1 MDQFSILRR
10 PVITE
15 KSTFMQD
22 ERKYTFEVA
31 PRATK
36 LQIKQAVEHA
46 FEVTVVKVNT
56 MNVQGKL
63 KRFGPRVSRR
73 PSVKKAIV
81 TLAPGN
87 TITIFEGV

>member
-36 LQIKQAVEHA
+36 LQIKQAVEQA

-63 KRFGPRVSRR
+63 KRFGPRFSRR

-87 TITIFEGV
+87 TITLFEGV

>member
-15 KSTFMQD
+15 KSTLMQD

-36 LQIKQAVEHA
+36 LQIKWAVEQA

-56 MNVQGKL
+56 MNLQGKL

-73 PSVKKAIV
+73 SSVKKAIV

-87 TITIFEGV
+87 TITLFEGV

>member
-22 ERKYTFEVA
+22 ERKYTFEVT

-36 LQIKQAVEHA
+36 LQIKQAVEQA

-63 KRFGPRVSRR
+63 KRFGPRFRRR

-87 TITIFEGV
+87 TITLFEGV

>member
-22 ERKYTFEVA
+22 ERKYTFEVT

-36 LQIKQAVEHA
+36 LQIKQAVEQA

-56 MNVQGKL
+56 MNVQG
-63 KRFGPRVSRR
+63 
-73 PSVKKAIV
+73 
-81 TLAPGN
+81 
-87 TITIFEGV
+87 